1 MKEKESKIPV
11 RMMKELREHG
21 LAPIVLFV
29 YNRPEHTAQTIAA
42 LKKNLLARESDLII
56 YADAAKTDTHE
67 VFVEATREVVRDV
80 SEGFRSVTLIERE
93 KNLGLARSVILGVGE
108 VLSRNG
114 KVIVLEDD
122 LVTAPGFLLYMNQ
135 ALVYYENKPEVFSVS
150 GYTPPSSTFSIPEEY
165 KEEVYFSYRNSSW
178 GWGTWQD
185 RWDKVDWEVKDY
197 DNFRRSPKL
206 RKKFMR
212 GGGDLPDMLRGYMM
226 GEIDSWAI
234 RFCYAHSKHNAVSVC
249 PVESFVKNIGRDG
262 SGTHF
267 TDNSAKSDEDEI
279 TFEVKPTTFP
289 SNIYVHKELTEQF
302 RHQFEYSLKHKVYT
316 RLKEYLYPLHKS
328 LNR

>member
-1 MKEKESKIPV
+1 
-11 RMMKELREHG
+11 MMKELRERG

-29 YNRPEHTAQTIAA
+29 YNRPEHTTQTIAA

-56 YADAAKTDTHE
+56 YADGAKADAHKRG
-67 VFVEATREVVRDV
+67 VEATREIVRNV

-93 KNLGLARSVILGVGE
+93 KNFGLARSVILGVGE

-135 ALVYYENKPEVFSVS
+135 ALVYYENKLKVFSVS

-185 RWDKVDWEVKDY
+185 RWDKVDWEVQDY

-212 GGGDLPDMLRGYMM
+212 GGGDLPDMLR
-226 GEIDSWAI
+226 
-234 RFCYAHSKHNAVSVC
+234 
-249 PVESFVKNIGRDG
+249 DG

-267 TDNSAKSDEDEI
+267 TDNIAKSDEDEI
-279 TFEVKPTTFP
+279 TLEVKPTTFL
-289 SNIYVHKELTEQF
+289 SNVYVHKELTEEF
-302 RHQFEYSLKHKVYT
+302 RHQFEYSLKHKIYT
-316 RLKEYLYPLHKS
+316 RLKEYLYPIYKS